1 MPGINYSAHQYN
13 PIAQGPG
20 AAIAAAKTSGSSLDS
35 SFGFADLLD
44 IVNPLQHI
52 PVISTLY
59 RHLTGDKIGTV
70 AKLAGD
76 TLYGGVTGLICSAAD
91 TAMQEVTG
99 KGFGDTVYAMAFGDE
114 APTTAVATAEAPAAV
129 QPASSD
135 PSLTSMTVAAGE
147 KIGEIAEETAHIA
160 IQQATKA
167 YRSAGRLVAAY

>member
-20 AAIAAAKTSGSSLDS
+20 AAIAAAKMSGNSADS
-35 SFGFADLLD
+35 SFGFSDLLD

-52 PVISTLY
+52 PVVSTLY
-59 RHLTGDKIGTV
+59 RHLTGDKIGTA

-91 TAMQEVTG
+91 SAFQEVTG

-114 APTTAVATAEAPAAV
+114 TPTTAVAAAEAPAAV
-129 QPASSD
+129 TPASSD
-135 PSLTSMTVAAGE
+135 PSVASMTVAAGE
-147 KIGEIAEETAHIA
+147 KIGEIAEETAHMA
-160 IQQATKA
+160 LQQVTKA
-167 YRSAGRLVAAY
+167 YRTAGQLVTAY